1 MVLPVNPPAVDVY
14 QTALLMAKGGYG
26 WEDCCV
32 ELRRQGAVFSRDYVK
47 MLVLKQAKIRRA
59 AT

>member
-32 ELRRQGAVFSRDYVK
+32 ELRKQNAVFSPHYVK
-47 MLVLKQAKIRRA
+47 MLVLGKTKIRRA